1 MQEIITEIIEKFGY
15 IGIVILIFVE
25 NIFPPIPSEVILTF
39 GGFLTTRTRI
49 TVLGTTFFST
59 IGSLLGAILLYAVG
73 RLMSQKGLDKFV
85 NGKLS
90 KRLHLKRDDIEKAR
104 VSFLKKG
111 NNAVFFC
118 RFVPIVRSLISI
130 PAGMSGMN
138 YVQFL
143 VLTALGSFAWN
154 LVLISLG
161 AFAGKSWE
169 RAAKYLA
176 GYSDVVRMA
185 LWMLAGIW
193 ILKKILEKI
202 ASKKAGK
209 GT

>member
-1 MQEIITEIIEKFGY
+1 MQGLIVEVIEKFGY
-15 IGIVILIFVE
+15 LGIVILIFIE

-39 GGFLTTRTRI
+39 GGFLTTCTGI
-49 TVLGTTFFST
+49 TVFGTTFFST
-59 IGSLLGAILLYAVG
+59 IGSVLGAIVLYGVG
-73 RLMSQKGLDKFV
+73 RLMSPERLEKFID
-85 NGKLS
+85 GKIG
-90 KRLHLKRDDIEKAR
+90 KRLHLKKDDIEKAR
-104 VSFLKKG
+104 KSFLKRG
-111 NNAVFFC
+111 NNTVFFC

-138 YVQFL
+138 YIQFL
-143 VLTALGSFAWN
+143 VLTTLGSFAWN

-169 RAAKYLA
+169 SAAKYLA
-176 GYSDVVRMA
+176 GYSDVVRIA
-185 LWMLAGIW
+185 LWIIVGIF
-193 ILKKILEKI
+193 ILKKILEKK